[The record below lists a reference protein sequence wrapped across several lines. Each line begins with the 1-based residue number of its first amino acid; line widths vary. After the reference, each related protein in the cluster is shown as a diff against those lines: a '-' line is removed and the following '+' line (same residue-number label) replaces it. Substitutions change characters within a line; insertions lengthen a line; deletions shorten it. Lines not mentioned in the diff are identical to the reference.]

1 MNNNLVMAE
10 SNHEFLDSNLSF
22 NEEEK
27 DLLKNH
33 LKDIIT
39 EMYPNKEHLNV
50 RDVISVLKLFEEKK
64 LLELN
69 VDDELDDSLDMLVN
83 QYNSELQEASIDE
96 ICSIILTFLP
106 SNFKDVSLYDSELSF
121 SSDVNVKVNANEVDE
136 TKEEF
141 HVPTVDS
148 NQNNNNIHV
157 FNDPNNIINESN
169 ANVENNSINNNDSNN
184 NNNKNNMKN
193 NGTVSSNV
201 SNDALIPSIVINSE
215 SIGISEFL
223 PEDTE
228 KDNSVLCTSNSDN
241 TDNMEI
247 IRLDKQSASALLSF
261 SHLLDV
267 ESQSVMSL
275 FDKKDSSKD
284 GKDDNQTDT
293 SSLKFD
299 TDNTEKYFKELATM
313 LRQNLIK
320 SMANCQ
326 NLCNDLKLRDK
337 TIKNLTSEIELLK
350 KNFDENNKKLSRSE
364 REVTLLKKRETQFME
379 NIKEFSEKELEQKKI
394 ENNLKSK
401 YNKLEMQY
409 NTQQAELSK
418 IHDTSQ
424 RHLSELKQK
433 EEELKV
439 ALEEVDKAKD
449 EKKIEEGKQAEMKK
463 RLKDYEKQL
472 KSIPIEIKEEILNND
487 MKWEQML
494 TEQKNIYEEQYEQLR
509 DEIDKKTKQEE
520 ELVRR
525 NNELLLQID
534 TLSCQIN
541 DLKAEREL
549 DMSLSQSLNGSTGMM
564 KNLNVELTNA
574 LAMDQE
580 KDRRIEENLEEIN
593 NLKEKCELLEK
604 EIEIIKKEK
613 QALIEEEEQW
623 KTEKEENIILI
634 TEYLEPNLKKYMD
647 NETILKNTIEELN
660 NEVIDLK
667 KNMNSK
673 VQELLQKSKEEM
685 QKEYDFDNQ
694 FNNIK
699 SIALMVNNAVQT
711 SDDMRDM
718 ISQLE
723 KGIDDIDEINNELIE
738 EKLKPPPEYHI
749 EFDNHDFSIDQ
760 SELIIADENNLDSEV
775 PVISCNISI
784 LDEDLEKMDK
794 MDNKLEKITEEIL
807 KNNDNN
813 YNIKNDNDD
822 NDDIKNTNN
831 DNDYIKIDNDD
842 NDDIKNDNN
851 DGDVIKNDNN
861 NNDDIKNDRYNNDN
875 IKNNS
880 DDVIKNNNECNN
892 NIRDDSNDNYNVS
905 NIDNDDND
913 NNNGNEN
920 DNNEKDNDNSDDE
933 KDNDNS
939 DDEKDNDSNNDD
951 INNSIISLNNDDKKE
966 DILTNNKFDINNET
980 KLLLDSNKNLSLI
993 NQEMNIN
1000 VKDSLNPNIPL
1011 NKPLIANEEG
1021 EKNLDTKAITSA
1033 IPSSNKNM
1041 ILIDRRKKD
1050 DTKTV
1055 LTFLFFQCV
1064 VIFAT
1069 ALSVVLT
1076 IEKMLGIRIIMK
1088 FVDTFLEEEHLIK
1101 DEGSPS

>member
-1 MNNNLVMAE
+1 MNKNLIMTE

-27 DLLKNH
+27 DVLKNH

-39 EMYPNKEHLNV
+39 EMYPDKEHLNV
-50 RDVISVLKLFEEKK
+50 KDVISVLKLFEEKK

-69 VDDELDDSLDMLVN
+69 VDDELDDSLDMLVS
-83 QYNSELQEASIDE
+83 QYNNELQEASIDE

-121 SSDVNVKVNANEVDE
+121 SSDVNVKVNANVVDE

-141 HVPTVDS
+141 HVPAVDS
-148 NQNNNNIHV
+148 NQNNSNIHV
-157 FNDPNNIINESN
+157 FNDSNNLIESN
-169 ANVENNSINNNDSNN
+169 DNGDNNSINNNNNDSNHH
-184 NNNKNNMKN
+184 KNIENMNN

-215 SIGISEFL
+215 SIGISDFL
-223 PEDTE
+223 PEDVE
-228 KDNSVLCTSNSDN
+228 KDSSVLCTSNSDN

-275 FDKKDSSKD
+275 FDKKDSS
-284 GKDDNQTDT
+284 KDDNQTDT

-350 KNFDENNKKLSRSE
+350 KNFDENNKKLNRSE
-364 REVTLLKKRETQFME
+364 KEITILKKRETQFME
-379 NIKEFSEKELEQKKI
+379 NIKEFSEKELEQQKI
-394 ENNLKSK
+394 TNNLKSK
-401 YNKLEMQY
+401 YNKLEIQY
-409 NTQQAELSK
+409 NSQQAELSK

-424 RHLSELKQK
+424 RQLSELKQK

-494 TEQKNIYEEQYEQLR
+494 TEQKNIYEEQYEQLQ

-580 KDRRIEENLEEIN
+580 KDRKIKENIEEIN

-604 EIEIIKKEK
+604 EIEIIKNEK
-613 QALIEEEEQW
+613 QALIEEEQQW

-647 NETILKNTIEELN
+647 NETVLKNTIEELN

-685 QKEYDFDNQ
+685 QKEFGFDNQ

-699 SIALMVNNAVQT
+699 SFALMVNNAVQT

-723 KGIDDIDEINNELIE
+723 KGIDDIDEMNNELIE
-738 EKLKPPPEYHI
+738 EKLKPPPEYHL

-760 SELIIADENNLDSEV
+760 SDLIIADENNLDSEV

-784 LDEDLEKMDK
+784 MDEDLAKMDR
-794 MDNKLEKITEEIL
+794 MNNKLEKITEEIFKYDDNNDDI
-807 KNNDNN
+807 KNDNDSNDNIENDNN
-813 YNIKNDNDD
+813 NNNDINNNNDYYDNIKNDINDNDDINNNYDNKDDVNNNNNYNDDIKNDNDD
-822 NDDIKNTNN
+822 N
-831 DNDYIKIDNDD
+831 YIVK
-842 NDDIKNDNN
+842 
-851 DGDVIKNDNN
+851 DNN
-861 NNDDIKNDRYNNDN
+861 NNDIKDNNNDN
-875 IKNNS
+875 D
-880 DDVIKNNNECNN
+880 DDVK
-892 NIRDDSNDNYNVS
+892 DY
-905 NIDNDDND
+905 NDDEVND
-913 NNNGNEN
+913 NNNS
-920 DNNEKDNDNSDDE
+920 EKDNDINDD
-933 KDNDNS
+933 DV
-939 DDEKDNDSNNDD
+939 KDNDSNNDE
-951 INNSIISLNNDDKKE
+951 INNSIISSNTDERKE
-966 DILTNNKFDINNET
+966 EILTNNKFDIDNET
-980 KLLLDSNKNLSLI
+980 KPLLDNSKIESII
-993 NQEMNIN
+993 NQEMITNE
-1000 VKDSLNPNIPL
+1000 KDSLNPNIPL
-1011 NKPLIANEEG
+1011 NKPLITNEEG
-1021 EKNLDTKAITSA
+1021 KNNLDTKAITSA
-1033 IPSSNKNM
+1033 IPSSNNNM
-1041 ILIDRRKKD
+1041 IVIDRRKKD

-1055 LTFLFFQCV
+1055 ITFLFFQCV